1 MGIHYLGIEFNLKLG
16 NEKKKAKA
24 KLPILPGPLICDP
37 YELVGETGGSVT
49 SLNRIENNKYNFA
62 SSCNGN

>member
-1 MGIHYLGIEFNLKLG
+1 MK
-16 NEKKKAKA
+16 KKKAKA